1 MQDQP
6 NTTKE
11 PRAAGKTAEKGE
23 DRMFCTEC
31 GTKNTADA
39 NFCKKCGHKMD
50 KHPAPPISEE
60 DMVRLAPTDEKL
72 SRMMVLAFERNE
84 AGDVDGAISD
94 CREALEFAP
103 DSTSAHSLMGML
115 YEKKGDREKA
125 IAEFEK
131 VLELNPGSIA

>member
-6 NTTKE
+6 DTAKK
-11 PRAAGKTAEKGE
+11 PRAAGKVPEKGE

-60 DMVRLAPTDEKL
+60 EFVRLAPADEKL
-72 SRMMVLAFERNE
+72 SRMMVLAFEKMSPSPIGWAIRSSRKIC
-84 AGDVDGAISD
+84 GA
-94 CREALEFAP
+94 
-103 DSTSAHSLMGML
+103 
-115 YEKKGDREKA
+115 
-125 IAEFEK
+125 
-131 VLELNPGSIA
+131 V